1 MALNRVRHHIRSLL
15 GVFLHSDHSLCITR
29 DCTGVK
35 GLVAVQIR
43 KKWGSSAS
51 VCQETDFCH
60 YRVGKIPF
68 VMPEKKM
75 FYETSEKNVSI
86 GRLLFY
92 LILGITELQINDSS
106 LQEILAPK
114 DSSNSRPM
122 QPPKCVK

>member
-1 MALNRVRHHIRSLL
+1 M
-15 GVFLHSDHSLCITR
+15 FLHGDHSLCIPH

-51 VCQETDFCH
+51 ICQETDFCH

-68 VMPEKKM
+68 VMPETKT
-75 FYETSEKNVSI
+75 FYKTNEKNVSI
-86 GRLLFY
+86 GQLLFY
-92 LILGITELQINDSS
+92 LTLGITELQINDSS

-114 DSSNSRPM
+114 DSSNSRAR
-122 QPPKCVK
+122 QAPKCVK

>member
-1 MALNRVRHHIRSLL
+1 
-15 GVFLHSDHSLCITR
+15 
-29 DCTGVK
+29 
-35 GLVAVQIR
+35 
-43 KKWGSSAS
+43 
-51 VCQETDFCH
+51 
-60 YRVGKIPF
+60 
-68 VMPEKKM
+68 M